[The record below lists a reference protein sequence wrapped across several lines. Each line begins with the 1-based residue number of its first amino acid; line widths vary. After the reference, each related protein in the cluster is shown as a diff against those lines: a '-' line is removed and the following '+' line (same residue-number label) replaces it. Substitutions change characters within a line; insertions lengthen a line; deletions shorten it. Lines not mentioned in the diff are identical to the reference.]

1 MKNTAVLMDRAA
13 FWEIGTAEIGMPP
26 PGSKEPGGF
35 VMRLRYT
42 QQSFEKLAFY
52 QETPDVKPRRFTFA
66 FLSFLFVLGASVRLF
81 AGPDAPKQ
89 FDPRLF
95 QELRW
100 RLVGPPRGG
109 RALAVSGVRGQPEI
123 FYFGSVGGGIW
134 KTNDA
139 GRTWKPIF
147 DSQPIA
153 SIGAL
158 AVAPSD
164 SNVIYAGSGEA
175 DMRSSISYGNGMYK
189 STDGGKTWAHIGLE
203 DSRQIGR
210 IVVDPRDS
218 NKVFVAA
225 LGHAYG
231 PNQERGVFRSKDGGK
246 SWQKIL
252 FHDEKTGAI
261 DLAFEPGNSKT
272 ILAALWQ
279 TRRPPWSIY
288 PPSNGPG
295 SGLYRSS
302 DGGDHWERVTGQ
314 GLPSEGLGR
323 IGIAFAPSNPR
334 RIYLI
339 VDAKEGGLYRSDNGG
354 QNWQSVSK
362 DRRIWQRGW
371 YFGEV
376 SVDPKDPDTVYVPN
390 TATYQSRDGG
400 KTFTAF
406 KGAPGGDDY
415 HELWIDPDE
424 PRRMILSCDQG
435 AIVTR
440 NGGETWS
447 SWYNQPTGQFYH
459 VATDN
464 QFPYWVYGAQ
474 QDSVAVGTP
483 SRSRYRSL
491 NFHDWRPMDAG
502 EESGYIAPDPL
513 NPGVVFGGFVARQ
526 DFSDEQLQ
534 QMTPTLAHPGDYRRT
549 WTLPLV
555 FSPIDPHVL
564 YFGSQVLFRTAD
576 DGSSWQVISPD
587 LTREDPG
594 VPPNLDAATA
604 ADAPKG
610 KRRGVIYT
618 IGASFVRAGEIWAGT
633 DDGLIQLTEDEGKT
647 WENVTPPELTPW
659 SKVTHIEASHFD
671 AGTAYAAVDRHRLE
685 DYQAYLYRTR
695 DFGKSWQRVSNGIP
709 EGSFLNCVREDPAR
723 KGLLYACTEKVVYAS
738 FNDGNDW
745 QSLQLNLPA
754 TSVRD
759 LVVHENDLVVAT
771 FGRSFWILDD
781 VTPLRQIDSQVAAAD
796 AWLFRPQTAIRMR
809 AGSDQGTPVPMD
821 EALAPNPP
829 EGAMLDYYLKDK
841 ASSPIQLEIF
851 DAEGKLVRRFA
862 SNDDLHKTNPNNVPI
877 QIEWIRD
884 PKPLLAEAGMHRFV
898 WDLRHALPKGGRS
911 SFLGPAGVLAV
922 PGSYIVKFTANGKSS
937 TQPLTIKLDPR
948 VKAPPDA
955 LARQFGLAS
964 KLVERLGE
972 VSMALQ
978 QAGDIRKQI
987 DARKKEAGGNTE
999 LLTAL
1004 QEIEKKLEA
1013 AVEPDSDADFGL
1025 FGLAAAGKE
1034 HEPLPKV
1041 AAALTRLL
1049 IIVDSSELGPAAD
1062 AATAS
1067 MRWEEAARE
1076 TLARWA
1082 AFQKD
1087 DLASVNSLL
1096 EKAKLK
1102 TLGISPMIEDAP
1114 TAR

>member
-1 MKNTAVLMDRAA
+1 
-13 FWEIGTAEIGMPP
+13 
-26 PGSKEPGGF
+26 
-35 VMRLRYT
+35 
-42 QQSFEKLAFY
+42 
-52 QETPDVKPRRFTFA
+52 
-66 FLSFLFVLGASVRLF
+66 LF
-81 AGPDAPKQ
+81 AGPETPKQ
-89 FDPRLF
+89 FDARLF

-100 RLVGPPRGG
+100 RLIGPSRGG
-109 RALAVSGVRGQPEI
+109 RTLAVAGVRGQPEV
-123 FYFGSVGGGIW
+123 FYFGSVGGGVW

-139 GRTWKPIF
+139 GRTWRPTF

-153 SIGAL
+153 SIGAI

-164 SNVIYAGSGEA
+164 SNVIYVGSGEA

-189 STDGGKTWAHIGLE
+189 STDGGKTWTHIGLE

-210 IVVDPRDS
+210 IIVDPRDS

-252 FHDEKTGAI
+252 FHDENTGAI

-302 DGGDHWERVTGQ
+302 DGGDHWEPVNGH

-339 VDAKEGGLYRSDNGG
+339 VDAKEGGLFRSDDGG
-354 QNWQSVSK
+354 QNWQRISN

-376 SVDPKDPDTVYVPN
+376 SVDPRNPDIVYLPN
-390 TATYQSRDGG
+390 TTTYKSRDGG
-400 KTFTAF
+400 KTFEAF
-406 KGAPGGDDY
+406 RGAPGGDDY

-424 PRRMILSCDQG
+424 PLRMALSSDQG
-435 AIVTR
+435 TIVTR

-447 SWYNQPTGQFYH
+447 SWYNQPTAQFYH
-459 VATDN
+459 VVTDN

-474 QDSVAVGTP
+474 QDSGSAATP
-483 SRSRYRSL
+483 SRGKYRSL
-491 NFHDWRPMDAG
+491 NFHDWRPIDAG
-502 EESGYIAPDPL
+502 DENGYIAPDPL
-513 NPGVVFGGFVARQ
+513 NPGVVFGGTVARQ
-526 DFSDEQLQ
+526 DFGDEQLQ
-534 QMTPTLAHPGDYRRT
+534 QLPPTLAHAGDYRRT

-576 DGSSWQVISPD
+576 GGSSWQVISPD

-594 VPPNLDAATA
+594 VPLNLDAATA

-610 KRRGVIYT
+610 KRRGVVYT
-618 IGASFVRAGEIWAGT
+618 IGPSFVKAGEIWAGT
-633 DDGLIQLTEDEGKT
+633 DDGLIQLTQDEGKT
-647 WENVTPPELTPW
+647 WENVTPPDLTPW
-659 SKVTHIEASHFD
+659 SKVTHIEASHSD
-671 AGTAYAAVDRHRLE
+671 AGTAYAAVDRHRLD

-695 DFGKSWQRVSNGIP
+695 DFGKNWQRVSNGIP
-709 EGSFLNCVREDPAR
+709 AGSFLNCVREDHVR
-723 KGLLYACTEKVVYAS
+723 KGLLYACTEKSVYVS
-738 FNDGNDW
+738 FNDGDDW
-745 QSLQLNLPA
+745 QSLQLNLPV

-781 VTPLRQIDSQVAAAD
+781 VTPLRQMDTHVAAAD
-796 AWLFRPQTAIRMR
+796 TWLFRPQTAIRMR
-809 AGSDQGTPVPMD
+809 PTSDQGTPVPMD
-821 EALAPNPP
+821 ESLSPNPP
-829 EGAMLDYYLKDK
+829 EGAVLDYFLKDK
-841 ASSPIQLEIF
+841 PSAPIQLEIF
-851 DAEGKLVRRFA
+851 DSEGKLVRRFA
-862 SNDDLHKTNPNNVPI
+862 SDDVLHKTNPNDVPI
-877 QIEWIRD
+877 QVEWIRD
-884 PKPLLAEAGMHRFV
+884 LKPLLAEAGMHRFV
-898 WDLRHALPKGGRS
+898 WDLHYALPKGVRTS
-911 SFLGPAGVLAV
+911 YWGPAGPSAV
-922 PGSYIVKFTANGKSS
+922 PGNYTVKLTANGKSS

-948 VKAPPDA
+948 VKTSQDV

-964 KLVERLGE
+964 KLAARLGE
-972 VSMALQ
+972 VSLALQ
-978 QAGDIRKQI
+978 QVGDLRKQI
-987 DARKKEAGGNTE
+987 DARKKEAGGKAE
-999 LLTAL
+999 LLTRL
-1004 QEIEKKLEA
+1004 EELEKKVES
-1013 AVEPDSDADFGL
+1013 AVEPDSDADFML
-1025 FGLAAAGKE
+1025 FGLAAPDAE

-1041 AAALTRLL
+1041 VSALTGLL
-1049 IIVDSSELGPAAD
+1049 IIVDSSDVGPAAD
-1062 AATAS
+1062 AAAAS
-1067 MRWEEAARE
+1067 VRWDEAAQE

-1082 AFQKD
+1082 TLQKD
-1087 DLASVNSLL
+1087 DLTSVNGLL
-1096 EKAKLK
+1096 EKAKVKPLVVEQ
-1102 TLGISPMIEDAP
+1102 SPGP
-1114 TAR
+1114 R